1 MPVVVGIKRTQL
13 TLVTVEFGSIRE
25 RFTTLG
31 KLRRPADNKAR
42 GVKGSLVI
50 PITEAEVGWHI
61 AKFNPEVTANQM
73 PYIL

>member
-25 RFTTLG
+25 RSTLG

-42 GVKGSLVI
+42 GVKGSIVI

-61 AKFNPEVTANQM
+61 AKFNPKSR
-73 PYIL
+73 